1 MMKILSRYFFLL
13 FVFLFSNY
21 TFSQTVRQPKLVV
34 NIVIDGL
41 RSDYISLLWDD
52 FDEGGFKRL
61 IQSGAYAKR
70 MSYPYMNVGRF
81 ADYATIMSGTV
92 PAVHGITANN
102 CWDTILQQPYSILRD
117 PVCEGINT
125 AEKYSPKSLE
135 CSTLSDEIRLWSGGK
150 GKTCAIGINPESTIL
165 LAGHGGKAVWLDP
178 FSAQWATSSYFGTI
192 LPSWAMNFNL
202 EGQIKEYM
210 QDDWVNLL
218 PQVFYKTQS
227 YKNPSSTFFV
237 YKLGKLSGY
246 EQAKL
251 FLQSPFANSAVID
264 LSLRALNDEYLGVD
278 DDTDLLN
285 LQLTVRG
292 EGMVSAAGLTAEM
305 QDMYYRLDK
314 DLKRFMDEVDE
325 LCSLGDVLYVVT
337 ASQEEYVSP
346 EYLKQY
352 GIPTGYFVGDRSMS
366 LLGTYLMAIYGQ
378 VDFFVGYSN
387 GQLYLNR
394 EEIRLAGL
402 DFDDV
407 AQKVAEFMRRF
418 EGVQTAFTAKDMEQ
432 ITNDDEFVRRAKL
445 AFRYDK
451 GGDVLVF
458 LKPGWVDVPKEEVKI
473 GRSSRMNNFAPLIIS
488 GWKIAPQ
495 TITSSVSVLDITPT
509 LCSLLELP
517 FPNANLQKGIWLT
530 LKEK

>member
-1 MMKILSRYFFLL
+1 
-13 FVFLFSNY
+13 
-21 TFSQTVRQPKLVV
+21 
-34 NIVIDGL
+34 
-41 RSDYISLLWDD
+41 
-52 FDEGGFKRL
+52 
-61 IQSGAYAKR
+61 
-70 MSYPYMNVGRF
+70 
-81 ADYATIMSGTV
+81 
-92 PAVHGITANN
+92 
-102 CWDTILQQPYSILRD
+102 
-117 PVCEGINT
+117 
-125 AEKYSPKSLE
+125 
-135 CSTLSDEIRLWSGGK
+135 
-150 GKTCAIGINPESTIL
+150 
-165 LAGHGGKAVWLDP
+165 
-178 FSAQWATSSYFGTI
+178 
-192 LPSWAMNFNL
+192 
-202 EGQIKEYM
+202 
-210 QDDWVNLL
+210 
-218 PQVFYKTQS
+218 
-227 YKNPSSTFFV
+227 
-237 YKLGKLSGY
+237 
-246 EQAKL
+246 
-251 FLQSPFANSAVID
+251 
-264 LSLRALNDEYLGVD
+264 
-278 DDTDLLN
+278 
-285 LQLTVRG
+285 
-292 EGMVSAAGLTAEM
+292 
-305 QDMYYRLDK
+305 
-314 DLKRFMDEVDE
+314 
-325 LCSLGDVLYVVT
+325 
-337 ASQEEYVSP
+337 
-346 EYLKQY
+346 
-352 GIPTGYFVGDRSMS
+352 MS